1 MGKVGKFVLETT
13 LAAGAA
19 IGASI
24 LYNKSVENTK
34 KPVKKAPE
42 AGRVKAQEES
52 VQKPNYIDVPIR
64 ISKVLRPVESAQ
76 ESKDK
81 PEGIRLGTVEVKG
94 SPETVRVEETVA
106 AEEPSK
112 DVAEEAIEETVEEPE
127 EAVEEPA
134 EDTAIEE
141 EPAVEEAEEAVES
154 ASEAE
159 TVEEPAE
166 AAVEEIAEDILEA
179 VAEEPDYDDPV
190 ELDLTS
196 EEDFDTDEDY
206 DDEPDYVT
214 IKISDEIE
222 DPDAEYSGS
231 PAWRYAD
238 EEEMPESLEEASS
251 ECEEMPESLEEA
263 LSECEE
269 IPETSEEASPAGEI
283 AASEESFEYYENPSM
298 SASAVTESADD
309 SEETDD
315 VDEYYRSSSLN
326 ADKPDKASQAEEP
339 EDSTQTETSASE
351 ESETEP
357 QTWSQMAG
365 SFAQTDEADD
375 GIFFFHSSEPAP
387 AANPS
392 AVTSAAPS
400 PEPTVERVSDITD
413 AVSVSSD
420 PEDDDSDDMT
430 DDYYV

>member
-24 LYNKSVENTK
+24 LYNRSVENAK
-34 KPVKKAPE
+34 KPVKRAPE
-42 AGRVKAQEES
+42 AGCVKAQEES

-112 DVAEEAIEETVEEPE
+112 AVAEEAIEETEAVDEPVEE
-127 EAVEEPA
+127 V
-134 EDTAIEE
+134 T
-141 EPAVEEAEEAVES
+141 EEAEEAVEEPVE
-154 ASEAE
+154 EAE

-190 ELDLTS
+190 ELNLTS

-251 ECEEMPESLEEA
+251 ECEEIPESLEEA
-263 LSECEE
+263 SSECEE

-326 ADKPDKASQAEEP
+326 ADKPDKESLAEEP
-339 EDSTQTETSASE
+339 ECSTQTKASERE
-351 ESETEP
+351 ESEEEP
-357 QTWSQMAG
+357 QTWLQMSETFSQP
-365 SFAQTDEADD
+365 DLNDD
-375 GIFFFHSSEPAP
+375 GIFFFDSSEPAAPVRP
-387 AANPS
+387 AP
-392 AVTSAAPS
+392 VQAPVPDQS
-400 PEPTVERVSDITD
+400 PTVERVSDITD